1 MNPPRP
7 QHPWTELAVREND
20 GLSVSL
26 LWSSATNRVKVA
38 IVDAQLDERFEID
51 VASADALAAFYH
63 PFAYAAALG
72 ASFGEARSHTFERS
86 TVR

>member
-1 MNPPRP
+1 MSTSRLPD
-7 QHPWTELAVREND
+7 PWTELAVREND

-51 VASADALAAFYH
+51 VAGADVLAAFYH
-63 PFAYAAALG
+63 PFAYAATLG
-72 ASFGEARSHTFERS
+72 ASSRDARSRAAERS
-86 TVR
+86 AV